1 MPNENGWTQDQVDL
15 VWSRIQATAA
25 ARSSRTES
33 PRSPGWRYPFCFLPV
48 GFVLVRVNG
57 AAGLALGVGCL
68 LLALTPLLWS
78 RALMHELRARGG
90 RLASPLVILGLT
102 GSAALW
108 MALVL
113 YMQAI
118 RRA

>member
-1 MPNENGWTQDQVDL
+1 MLLSCPVRPAGRKTK
-15 VWSRIQATAA
+15 SIC
-25 ARSSRTES
+25 
-33 PRSPGWRYPFCFLPV
+33 RSPGWRYPFCLLPV

-57 AAGLALGVGCL
+57 AAGLALGACCL
-68 LLALTPLLWS
+68 MLAPTPLLWS
-78 RALMHELRARGG
+78 RALMHDLRARGA
-90 RLASPLVILGLT
+90 RVASPLVMLGLT

-108 MALVL
+108 VALVL